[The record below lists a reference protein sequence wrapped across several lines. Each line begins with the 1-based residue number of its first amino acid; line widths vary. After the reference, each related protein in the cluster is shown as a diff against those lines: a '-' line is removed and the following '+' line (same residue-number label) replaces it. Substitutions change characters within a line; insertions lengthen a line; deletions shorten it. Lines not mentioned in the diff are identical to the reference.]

1 MIGFLLAAVV
11 AFVSFRCTD
20 LFSSD
25 LLPGAICPLVFFV
38 SILVLLFKIAK
49 VLGVR
54 IGAGAGGGSGDGVG
68 GDWFGDGDG
77 GGDGGGGD

>member
-1 MIGFLLAAVV
+1 MVGFLLAAVV

-20 LFSSD
+20 LFSSE
-25 LLPGAICPLVFFV
+25 LLPGAICPLVLLV
-38 SILVLLFKIAK
+38 SSLVLLFKLAK

-54 IGAGAGGGSGDGVG
+54 VGGSSGDGIG

-77 GGDGGGGD
+77 GGGD

>member
-25 LLPGAICPLVFFV
+25 LLPGAICPLVFLV
-38 SILVLLFKIAK
+38 SSLVLLVKIAK

-54 IGAGAGGGSGDGVG
+54 VGAGGGSGDGVG